1 MPKFSINPIA
11 IQEEE
16 RAIKLFMILFYIVT
30 FSYDVIY
37 GVILSKFILG
47 QSPAYYS
54 LGPGYILILMELIL
68 FPIAIYLLKRREA
81 FKIKYYYF
89 TTVVGFSLIGEIF
102 IYLSNDIP
110 YRSGGIAELFFVLTS
125 PLFLNTRYFYIVTF
139 GIIAK
144 YSILLITLN
153 ERAVEIII
161 PLILISL
168 FSIVSFI
175 LLNRFKSY
183 VNAISLSYE
192 NQLEGI
198 VKGIVATLE
207 LKDPYTR
214 GHSERVAHYS
224 QLLAKEMK
232 RFDSG
237 ELQSFNYACLL
248 HDVGKVHIPD
258 HILTKPTRLSKEE
271 YDIIKTHPSVGE
283 EALRGMK
290 GLEGCLDVVRS
301 HHERWDGNGYPD
313 QLEGS
318 TIPLLARVTAI
329 ADAFDAMTSTR
340 SYRPAMDPD
349 KAYLQIL
356 NGKGTQFDPN
366 LVEVFGEVYPEWVAF
381 HSTYEF
387 KAPLS
392 SNILE

>member
-1 MPKFSINPIA
+1 MPKFSMNSII
-11 IQEEE
+11 IKEEI
-16 RAIKLFMILFYIVT
+16 RAIKLFLILFYLVT
-30 FSYDVIY
+30 FSYDLIY

-54 LGPGYILILMELIL
+54 LGPGYITILFEIIL
-68 FPIAIYLLKRREA
+68 FPLAIYYLKRGQA
-81 FKIKYYYF
+81 FKVKYLYF
-89 TTVVGFSLIGEIF
+89 YTVISLSLLGELF

-125 PLFLNTRYFYIVTF
+125 PLFVNRKYFYIVSG

-144 YSILLITLN
+144 YSIILIVLN
-153 ERAVEIII
+153 HRAVEIII
-161 PLILISL
+161 PLILVAL
-168 FSIVSFI
+168 FSVVSFI
-175 LLNRFKSY
+175 LLNRFKGY
-183 VNAISLSYE
+183 VNAISVSYE

-224 QLLAKEMK
+224 QLLAEHMNE
-232 RFDSG
+232 FEAD

-248 HDVGKVHIPD
+248 HDVGKVQIPD
-258 HILTKPTRLSKEE
+258 SILTKPTRLSKKEF
-271 YDIIKTHPSVGE
+271 DVIKTHPAVGE
-283 EALRGMK
+283 EALRNMK
-290 GLEGCLDVVRS
+290 GLESCLDVVRY
-301 HHERWDGNGYPD
+301 HHERWDGMGYPD
-313 QLEGS
+313 QLKGED
-318 TIPLLARVTAI
+318 IPLLARVTSI

-340 SYRPAMDPD
+340 SYRPAMDLEI
-349 KAYLQIL
+349 AYQQIVD
-356 NGKGTQFDPN
+356 GSGTQFDPN
-366 LVEVFGEVYPEWVAF
+366 LVEVFIKIYPKWVDF
-381 HSTYEF
+381 HSKYEF